1 MESSVDSAAELFS
14 LIEDKGA
21 LCQPKTPNS
30 AVENDGR
37 TISVQVLEFKTSLL
51 EAVEEL
57 HIHRDAERRYEEQI
71 CKLVLE
77 KQELEWKT
85 ESLQSQISRMSV
97 ENSESLAAVK
107 KQFQAQIRM
116 SEVEKG
122 KNLLATELKDKEI
135 TSLKEELKQ
144 LQLLR
149 YSLEKKLGELEQKL
163 QLQTQ
168 TKDSHLNQLGEV
180 ERRFTAISRQC
191 AMIRQAHEKLEQNV
205 EEAMRIN
212 KKLTSISEKQESTIK
227 VLKED
232 FERCNKELVAF
243 KVSSVCKPGE
253 ERLQD
258 ILREQQIQQ
267 LQQKLFVETELN
279 QKLRIE
285 TANER
290 ADKQEV
296 MKSLQH
302 SQSLLQ
308 TQTEALSRT
317 EKELRALCE
326 EYQVLK
332 TEHELNQDRTK
343 EREDSFARMR
353 DECQN
358 SKLTWEKE
366 ILRLQ
371 LSMKA
376 DQEELIAVKEAY
388 SQLQEEYKHLY
399 IANLHKAQDIHY
411 SEIALKNQENSLST
425 TSNEI
430 NFVKVSSLH
439 THLKESHIIPYDNSE
454 PTHQPDKDVP
464 EESQKASKDVCFHY
478 DDTERAPVLLQS
490 IVSDNIARP
499 EDVSPMMNHLSE
511 LCGETNM
518 GVSENEPTCNA
529 VDKRCPSIPTQSD
542 TDSRLTELSGPETR
556 SVYHIDGDPL
566 ALELKD
572 RPLLRN
578 LCTSEV
584 TERQTSDKHADS
596 QGYTTSQSNKFKDHQ
611 TTVPG
616 FIDCASQKESQTT
629 SERLSEDKTEN
640 ADTQKTVEFYD
651 KRTLKDDMIATKPR
665 PCNEAHHEEHETK
678 PESPTYLD
686 SQHSESKEFSSSEK
700 VQVASLSLVPQ
711 VYGSAETSLHEL
723 KSEQL
728 PLINDIAL
736 VNSVHMIFENDDQ
749 KNIGTSDSEPLKP
762 QQTELGGSYEDSK
775 TTNSNQDPYSSGST
789 MLKVQSDVDQKNI
802 SLVDTSNHFG
812 DQRYQSSF
820 TLDPLVD
827 QTILVASANT
837 KEVLS
842 ENGQK
847 DDGISDSELL
857 KPQQTE
863 LGASSEESKT
873 TYPNKDPSSLGST
886 AVNVQEKVDQN
897 NISVE
902 DTSYHLGN
910 QVCQSYFPLE
920 PLDSQTISAT
930 TISTKEVVFENGQ
943 KSDGISDSQPLKTQ
957 QSELEVSAEEAK
969 TTSPDQDNSH
979 ESTTAKK
986 QLDVSQKDISVSATS
1001 NHLENRKSQSS
1012 FALDIPVDHTT
1023 SVTSINKVGVIYENA
1038 QNDVGISDSELLKPQ
1053 QGELRISPEGPKTSV
1068 QDHQDLSSGF
1078 STVKV
1083 QSDVDQK
1090 HISAIDVSN
1099 HLENR
1104 NSHSSFAWDT
1114 LVDHTNSVTSI
1125 NRVDVIFENAQNDVG
1140 ISDSELLKPQQGEL
1154 RISPEGP
1161 KTSVQ
1166 DHQDLSSGFSTLKA
1180 QSDIDLNHIS
1190 EKDASS
1196 HLENR
1201 NHHSSFPLS
1210 TLVDHISF
1218 VGSIN
1223 RNAILE
1229 NYQKHVGISDSELL
1243 KPQQTEPGVS
1253 FKDPKFRN
1261 PDQYCPSPGPTMVKV
1276 QSGVEQKNTSV
1287 VDTSNY
1293 LRNRKSQS
1301 PFACKTFV
1309 DHTTSVARVDT
1320 MKVMFENGQ
1329 KDDRISSLKPLKA
1342 QQTEL
1347 RSSSEEPKTIQPNQ
1361 DPPSP
1366 PYSKAKNQSEVTQRY
1381 ISDVDTINHPDNRR
1395 RQSSFAWDTFLKG
1408 NRKPQIPSRPELWPS
1423 GFHKNVSQYC
1433 APLFTKDKLA
1443 NIAITK
1449 THDRMDTSIKRLPQK
1464 SDNQGEWNAIKQ
1476 SFPEM
1481 LMEKENPVHI
1491 SYCSTRSC
1499 SPAPS
1504 SMGNGLRQD
1513 CTPTVPPPK
1522 LQSLEKQD
1530 WPMTSSSEGK
1540 DERKQSDIMA
1550 QIAKIQ
1556 EFMSSE
1562 GLMPQKRRKID

>member
-1 MESSVDSAAELFS
+1 MDDRHNAMESSVDSAAELFS

-1078 STVKV
+1078 ST
-1083 QSDVDQK
+1083 
-1090 HISAIDVSN
+1090 
-1099 HLENR
+1099 
-1104 NSHSSFAWDT
+1104 
-1114 LVDHTNSVTSI
+1114 
-1125 NRVDVIFENAQNDVG
+1125 
-1140 ISDSELLKPQQGEL
+1140 
-1154 RISPEGP
+1154 
-1161 KTSVQ
+1161 
-1166 DHQDLSSGFSTLKA
+1166 LKA